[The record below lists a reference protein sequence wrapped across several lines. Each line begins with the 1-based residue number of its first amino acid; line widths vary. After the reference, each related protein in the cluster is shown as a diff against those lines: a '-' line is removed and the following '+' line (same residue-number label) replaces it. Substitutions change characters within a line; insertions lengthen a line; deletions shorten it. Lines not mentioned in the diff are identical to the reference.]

1 MLYNVR
7 KYQCEGKLHMF
18 KFDKF
23 TAPYYISNAVFYI
36 FTLAVLAFIYYYI
49 FWPPISELSTEDF
62 FENFGLREL
71 GGTLFFS
78 VIIIVPFLVLY
89 GAVYHLYKLATVK
102 KQKPAEDN

>member
-1 MLYNVR
+1 MR
-7 KYQCEGKLHMF
+7 KYLTEGKLHMF

-49 FWPPISELSTEDF
+49 FWPPISELTTEDF
-62 FENFGLREL
+62 FANFGLREF
-71 GGTLFFS
+71 GGSLFFL
-78 VIIIVPFLVLY
+78 VMIIVPLLVLF

-102 KQKPAEDN
+102 KQKPADEN